1 MIKID
6 DNANL
11 LKNHIENFYKTAYK
25 KKTEPTWRKEL
36 ELNIAVFFE
45 CLNTNYYLKSI
56 LINENDF
63 IFLKSVHNTNERHT
77 HYLKFSNSKNKT
89 IFHVIFREDLF
100 KIRTIQDIKN
110 NIHIKVFDCDQNSN
124 IKTFHNKAVI
134 NNLNKINILNNP
146 LLKEINK
153 KYRDETRKF
162 LNSIKDKS
170 NYPQCKYFRKVISK
184 SIGNRPPIINSG
196 LNCVVD
202 PNNGNKIKEVENW
215 LNYYQT
221 QFLNNID
228 LESEH
233 YRNIYKNKRI
243 VHNILNN
250 LNIKHFFQFI
260 EHDNHDGLYCH
271 IENKSSN
278 IFNLIFKIE
287 SEITFLFNQK
297 IEIILYNRP
306 SDYPIQKADYTV
318 AELKENPKEI
328 NEIFN
333 LQFY

>member
-6 DNANL
+6 DNTNL
-11 LKNHIENFYKTAYK
+11 LKKHIENFYKTTYK

-36 ELNIAVFFE
+36 ELNIVVFFE
-45 CLNTNYYLKSI
+45 YLKTNYYLKSI

-63 IFLKSVHNTNERHT
+63 VFLKSVHNTNEKHI
-77 HYLKFSNSKNKT
+77 HYLKFYNSKNQI

-100 KIRTIQDIKN
+100 KSRTIQDIKN

-162 LNSIKDKS
+162 LNSIEDKS
-170 NYPQCKYFRKVISK
+170 NYPQCKYFRKIISK

-196 LNCVVD
+196 LNCVAD
-202 PNNGNKIKEVENW
+202 KNNKIKEVENW
-215 LNYYQT
+215 LSYYQK

-228 LESEH
+228 LESDY
-233 YRNIYKNKRI
+233 YRNLYKNKRI
-243 VHNILNN
+243 VHKMLKN
-250 LNIKHFFQFI
+250 LKIKHFFQFI

-271 IENKSSN
+271 IENESSN
-278 IFNLIFKIE
+278 AFNLIFKIE
-287 SEITFLFNQK
+287 PEMTFSFNQK
-297 IEIILYNRP
+297 IEIIFYNQP
-306 SDYPIQKADYTV
+306 SHYPIQETDYTISD
-318 AELKENPKEI
+318 LLN
-328 NEIFN
+328 NFDDLNQNLN
-333 LQFY
+333 LQYY